1 MKQQKQ
7 TIEQLHQ
14 DDVDM
19 LRVVLESV
27 RGITPVSV
35 YDQAT
40 WLGDD
45 ASEAQ

>member
-1 MKQQKQ
+1 MKQQKE

-35 YDQAT
+35 YDQAS
-40 WLGDD
+40 WSSDD
-45 ASEAQ
+45 ISEAQ